1 MHSLLETN
9 MEDDVLFVQEPW
21 FDRIGVERSDRAR
34 DGVDVHGGANH
45 PDWELF
51 YPYFTHD
58 KRAKVMTYKRKQV
71 ANRITPLKVVPRLD
85 LAKHPTILITDIYV
99 HKDMI
104 RVVNFYNDVD
114 DTTSL
119 NTLLSLDMDP
129 TVPTL
134 LLGDF
139 NLHSH
144 TWSPSSWE
152 RSTHAPH
159 FEQWAAT
166 QTFSLQTS
174 PGDITRRGTSNERPS
189 TLDLT
194 WHNWAME
201 LNVAMTPPTL
211 DWASSLGSDHCG
223 IRSMWIHDTPVKG
236 DKRPFL
242 NTFKNNLDPSEEKK
256 WKESLAAALP
266 PITPILDATSLHE
279 ASNALQGAFDRACEE
294 HMKHKRMPKSKG
306 NRWWTA
312 ECRQASDALRQAS
325 ADGVEEDIKVANANL
340 KRVTKKAKREWAD
353 NIIEGGNVWEV
364 ARWRKGRKNSQI
376 TGIRTSESELT
387 FGPEKMAESFA
398 DRFFA
403 KDPGPIPTTFED
415 DPEPREKREWNPLTL
430 KELGKYLDDT
440 SDSSAPGNSGIA
452 WWIIKL
458 GWKVAGEHIQWVL
471 NGSLSL
477 GIHPDHWKTATV
489 VVIPKPNRTDYFAA
503 KNFRPISLLECLS
516 KLLEKAVSKRLLF
529 AIDKYELIPTTQFGT
544 RAFSSTLDAG
554 LTLMH
559 DVQAA
564 MRRKEK
570 VGILLFD
577 IKGFFDHVKRDRL
590 KRIMENLGFPREYC
604 EWAHSFLSDRKVRLS
619 FNNFTSDEMGQPV
632 GTPQGS
638 PVSPVLSAIYTSAL
652 LRLQDHWNNS
662 TLGMYV
668 DDGVI
673 LAHADD
679 WESVDRLLI
688 ARYRRCEEWLR
699 RSNLAIEPDKTEVLY
714 FRTPRQR
721 LDFPPNRILLPN
733 PLENTSYAVQASDT
747 VRYLGFFINHK
758 LDWEPHVTI
767 MCNRARASIKAL
779 QVLGSSHRGL
789 SMANWRLVFN
799 AVCLPVL
806 SYGCQLWANSPK
818 VVSLMKKVQL
828 VFNEGVKVI
837 SGAFRTAPREPL
849 HEILRVLPARHFLEK
864 LIHTSALRL
873 YRVPR
878 GSQLLSRLGHE
889 WDSSVQTGTDWVLPG
904 PLASTSRNGSG
915 RSKQRPTAL
924 EALAARVPAEAP
936 RTDVVAVAPWEVPDW
951 GARCQLMGVTHPK
964 QRKEWVDGLY
974 STITPSS
981 GAIIRVASTVS
992 NKGRPDNRVVGAA
1005 AAVLTQGGDRAELE
1019 RSWCMG
1025 VEVTQ
1030 FDVDVFAL
1038 AKSAEWLASYYTNVV
1053 PPTDIYLL
1061 SGNHSALQFITK
1073 ADSLVNQ
1080 RAALLFKNSL
1090 STFFSIQENRDT
1102 RFHLVWAPVSRKRA
1116 QDNKARAKVMEAI
1129 LVAPLAG
1136 LNRVQ
1141 SAAFLKRVA
1150 RQKAYNNWLSEWN
1163 AERESR
1169 RRSNKTDHFAYG
1181 WSLITPPDG
1190 KNNPIWRGVVT
1201 IPAKSKGKIPAPSR
1215 HTTSTLLRFAVGH
1228 GFFSDYSTRF
1238 RKDLPDES
1246 HFCPC
1251 GSAPRTMMHLIY
1263 DCPRFQHIRNQRDFQ
1278 VIDKY
1283 TPPDLFFTDPD
1294 VALIFAKFLSEGRVG
1309 FKPEE
1314 GPIVE
1319 FRDGRPS
1326 ASSSRPRRPVPGG
1339 SAVPADPPEVMVSA
1353 PSLNSSA
1360 PFDPG

>member
-9 MEDDVLFVQEPW
+9 TEDDVLFVQEPW
-21 FDRIGVERSDRAR
+21 FDRIGVARSDRAK
-34 DGVDVHGGANH
+34 DGVDVQGGANH

-51 YPYFTHD
+51 YPYFTND
-58 KRAKVMTYKRKQV
+58 KRAKVMTYKCKQV
-71 ANRITPLKVVPRLD
+71 ANRISPLKVVPRLD

-99 HKDMI
+99 QKDML

-114 DTTSL
+114 DPSSL
-119 NTLLSLDMDP
+119 NTLLSLDLDP

-139 NLHSH
+139 NLHSR

-152 RSTHAPH
+152 RSTNAPR

-166 QTFSLQTS
+166 QTFSLQTA
-174 PGDITRRGTSNERPS
+174 PGDITRIGAGTERSS

-201 LNVAMTPPTL
+201 LNMAITPPTL

-223 IRSMWIHDTPVKG
+223 IRSTWLNNTTTKG
-236 DKRPFL
+236 DKWPFL
-242 NTFKNNLDPSEEKK
+242 NTFKNNLDPSDEKK
-256 WKESLAAALP
+256 WKETLALALP
-266 PITPILDATSLHE
+266 PITAITDETSLLA
-279 ASNALQGAFDRACEE
+279 ASNGLQNAFDRACEE
-294 HMKHKRMPKSKG
+294 HMSHKHMPKSKG
-306 NRWWTA
+306 NRWWNQ
-312 ECRQASDALRQAS
+312 ECRQASDTLRTAS
-325 ADGVEEDIKVANANL
+325 ASGVEEDIKSANANL

-353 NIIEGGNVWEV
+353 NIVTGGNIWEV
-364 ARWRKGRKNSQI
+364 ARWRNGRKNSQI
-376 TGIRTSESELT
+376 TGICTSESELT
-387 FGPEKMAESFA
+387 FEPEKMAETLA
-398 DRFFA
+398 ERFFA
-403 KDPGPIPTTFED
+403 KDPGPIPTSFNN
-415 DPEPREKREWNPLTL
+415 DPEPRETREWNPLTL

-440 SDSSAPGNSGIA
+440 SDSSAPGNSGVA

-489 VVIPKPNRTDYFAA
+489 VVIPKPNRADYFAA
-503 KNFRPISLLECLS
+503 KNYRPISLLECLS

-564 MRRKEK
+564 MQRKEK

-604 EWAHSFLSDRKVRLS
+604 NWAHSFLSNRKVRLS

-638 PVSPVLSAIYTSAL
+638 PVSPVLSAIYTSTL

-673 LAHADD
+673 MAHADD

-688 ARYRRCEEWLR
+688 ARYRHCKEWLR

-714 FRTPRQR
+714 FRRPYQWN
-721 LDFPPNRILLPN
+721 DFPPNCICLPN
-733 PLENTSYAVQASDT
+733 PSENTSYAVQASDT

-767 MCNRARASIKAL
+767 MCNRAHISIKAL
-779 QVLGSSHRGL
+779 QVLGSLHRGL

-806 SYGCQLWANSPK
+806 LYGCQLWANSLK
-818 VVSLMKKVQL
+818 VTSLMKKVQL

-837 SGAFRTAPREPL
+837 SGAFRTAPQEPL

-878 GSQLLSRLGHE
+878 GSQLLSCLGHE

-904 PLASTSRNGSG
+904 PLTVTSRNGSG

-924 EALAARVPAEAP
+924 EALGARVPAEAP
-936 RTDVVAVAPWEVPDW
+936 CHVSSRT
-951 GARCQLMGVTHPK
+951 GC
-964 QRKEWVDGLY
+964 
-974 STITPSS
+974 
-981 GAIIRVASTVS
+981 ASQASHTDYHWDRF
-992 NKGRPDNRVVGAA
+992 RPYF
-1005 AAVLTQGGDRAELE
+1005 VL
-1019 RSWCMG
+1019 
-1025 VEVTQ
+1025 
-1030 FDVDVFAL
+1030 
-1038 AKSAEWLASYYTNVV
+1038 
-1053 PPTDIYLL
+1053 PPTLDVSCHVSCHVLCC
-1061 SGNHSALQFITK
+1061 
-1073 ADSLVNQ
+1073 
-1080 RAALLFKNSL
+1080 ALLRC
-1090 STFFSIQENRDT
+1090 ST
-1102 RFHLVWAPVSRKRA
+1102 
-1116 QDNKARAKVMEAI
+1116 
-1129 LVAPLAG
+1129 
-1136 LNRVQ
+1136 
-1141 SAAFLKRVA
+1141 AF
-1150 RQKAYNNWLSEWN
+1150 
-1163 AERESR
+1163 
-1169 RRSNKTDHFAYG
+1169 
-1181 WSLITPPDG
+1181 
-1190 KNNPIWRGVVT
+1190 
-1201 IPAKSKGKIPAPSR
+1201 
-1215 HTTSTLLRFAVGH
+1215 
-1228 GFFSDYSTRF
+1228 
-1238 RKDLPDES
+1238 
-1246 HFCPC
+1246 
-1251 GSAPRTMMHLIY
+1251 
-1263 DCPRFQHIRNQRDFQ
+1263 
-1278 VIDKY
+1278 
-1283 TPPDLFFTDPD
+1283 
-1294 VALIFAKFLSEGRVG
+1294 
-1309 FKPEE
+1309 
-1314 GPIVE
+1314 
-1319 FRDGRPS
+1319 
-1326 ASSSRPRRPVPGG
+1326 
-1339 SAVPADPPEVMVSA
+1339 
-1353 PSLNSSA
+1353 
-1360 PFDPG
+1360 

>member
-1 MHSLLETN
+1 MLSPET
-9 MEDDVLFVQEPW
+9 MVIDHPIYEQDEDMLKPWIDSHRLKLIHGTWYKDRRRVVTGGLHNKRTIIRAHHDPPVYRHPGINRSIQLTSRHYWWPKIRQDVHDYIKGCADCQRNKINTHPIRAPLQPIYPKPEALPFETIALDFITKLPESEGSDSILTVVDHDCTKAAIFIPCREEITAEETVGLYVRHVFTRYGLPS
-21 FDRIGVERSDRAR
+21 RIISDRDPRFASKFTRELCCILGISQNISTAYHPRTDGQSEAKNKWVKQHLRFYVNHYQKNWTYYLPMAEFAHNTWASETTRESPFTLLMGYNPRADWIDRPSPIPQVALRIQQFKEAR
-34 DGVDVHGGANH
+34 EHAQQSMIKAQKSWVKHKDTPKFQSGDLVWLEGKNLRTVQPTAKLAPKRHGLFKVTQVMSAVNYCLELPTQWSIHPVFHIDLLTPYHETPIHGANYQC
-45 PDWELF
+45 L
-51 YPYFTHD
+51 
-58 KRAKVMTYKRKQV
+58 
-71 ANRITPLKVVPRLD
+71 
-85 LAKHPTILITDIYV
+85 
-99 HKDMI
+99 
-104 RVVNFYNDVD
+104 
-114 DTTSL
+114 
-119 NTLLSLDMDP
+119 
-129 TVPTL
+129 
-134 LLGDF
+134 
-139 NLHSH
+139 
-144 TWSPSSWE
+144 
-152 RSTHAPH
+152 
-159 FEQWAAT
+159 
-166 QTFSLQTS
+166 
-174 PGDITRRGTSNERPS
+174 
-189 TLDLT
+189 
-194 WHNWAME
+194 
-201 LNVAMTPPTL
+201 
-211 DWASSLGSDHCG
+211 
-223 IRSMWIHDTPVKG
+223 
-236 DKRPFL
+236 
-242 NTFKNNLDPSEEKK
+242 
-256 WKESLAAALP
+256 
-266 PITPILDATSLHE
+266 
-279 ASNALQGAFDRACEE
+279 
-294 HMKHKRMPKSKG
+294 
-306 NRWWTA
+306 
-312 ECRQASDALRQAS
+312 
-325 ADGVEEDIKVANANL
+325 
-340 KRVTKKAKREWAD
+340 
-353 NIIEGGNVWEV
+353 
-364 ARWRKGRKNSQI
+364 
-376 TGIRTSESELT
+376 
-387 FGPEKMAESFA
+387 
-398 DRFFA
+398 
-403 KDPGPIPTTFED
+403 
-415 DPEPREKREWNPLTL
+415 
-430 KELGKYLDDT
+430 
-440 SDSSAPGNSGIA
+440 DSSAPGNSGIA

-489 VVIPKPNRTDYFAA
+489 VVIPKPNRADYFTA

-544 RAFSSTLDAG
+544 RAFSSMLDAG

-559 DVQAA
+559 NVQAA

-590 KRIMENLGFPREYC
+590 KGIMENLGFPREYC

-619 FNNFTSDEMGQPV
+619 FNNFTSDEMGQLV

-721 LDFPPNRILLPN
+721 LDFPPNRICLPN
-733 PLENTSYAVQASDT
+733 PSENTSYAVQASDT
-747 VRYLGFFINHK
+747 VCYLGFFINHK

-779 QVLGSSHRGL
+779 QVLGSSHCGL

-818 VVSLMKKVQL
+818 IVSLMKKVQL

-849 HEILRVLPARHFLEK
+849 HEILWVLPTRHFLEK

-878 GSQLLSRLGHE
+878 GSQLLSCLGHE

-924 EALAARVPAEAP
+924 EALGARVPAEAP

-951 GARCQLMGVTHPK
+951 GARCQLMGTSHPK

-981 GAIIRVASTVS
+981 GAIIRVVSTVS

-1005 AAVLTQGGDRAELE
+1005 AAVLTQGGDRAEME

-1038 AKSAEWLASYYTNVV
+1038 AKTAEWLASYYTTVV

-1080 RAALLFKNSL
+1080 RAALLFKDAL
-1090 STFFSIQENRDT
+1090 TKFFSSQENWDT

-1129 LVAPLAG
+1129 QVAPLAG

-1150 RQKAYNNWLSEWN
+1150 RQRAYNNWLSEWN

-1169 RRSNKTDHFAYG
+1169 RRSNKPDHFAYG

-1190 KNNPIWRGVVT
+1190 KNNPIWRGIVT

-1215 HTTSTLLRFAVGH
+1215 HTTSTLLRFVVGH

-1251 GSAPRTMMHLIY
+1251 GTAPRTMMHLIY

-1278 VIDKY
+1278 VIDNY
-1283 TPPDLFFTDPD
+1283 TSPDTFFTDPD

-1319 FRDGRPS
+1319 FGDGRPS

-1353 PSLNSSA
+1353 PSLDSSA